1 MAAEPI
7 GREQVEA
14 AAARIAGHVRET
26 PVLELEPGALGVRSV
41 LTLKLE
47 LFQRS
52 GSFKLRGA
60 FSALLGADVGEAGI
74 VAAAGGNFGIAA
86 ATAAEEL
93 GIRAA
98 IFGPEAS
105 PAAKV
110 DRLRRTAAEVVVTG
124 ALYDDSL
131 AAAHKRAAQTGA
143 LEIHAFDDPRIV
155 AGQGT
160 CGRELDRQRPGLDT
174 VLVAVGGGGL
184 CAGVAAWYGDSARVV
199 AVEPAA
205 SQAYARAREAGEPV
219 EVEVGGIASD
229 SLGARRVGDHPWA
242 VLRRWD
248 VGSVLVADEAIREAQ
263 RRLWADARVA
273 AEPGGAAAAAAL
285 ISGAYVPEPGERV
298 GVLVSG
304 GNFDPA
310 DAT

>member
-74 VAAAGGNFGIAA
+74 VAASGGNFGIAA

>member
-1 MAAEPI
+1 V
-7 GREQVEA
+7 GRPEVEA

-26 PVLELEPGALGVRSV
+26 PVLELEPGALGAQSA

-47 LFQRS
+47 LFQRT

-60 FSALLGADVGEAGI
+60 FSALLDAEVGEAGI
-74 VAAAGGNFGIAA
+74 VAASGGNFGIAA
-86 ATAAEEL
+86 AVAAEQL
-93 GIRAA
+93 GIPAA
-98 IFGPEAS
+98 IFVPEAS

-131 AAAHKRAAQTGA
+131 AAAAERAAQTGA
-143 LEIHAFDDPRIV
+143 LEIHAFDDPQIV

-174 VLVAVGGGGL
+174 VLVGVGGGGL
-184 CAGVAAWYGDSARVV
+184 CAGVAAWYGDKARVL

-219 EVEVGGIASD
+219 EVEVGGIAAD

-242 VLRRWD
+242 VLSRCG

-263 RRLWADARVA
+263 RRLWAEARVA
-273 AEPGGAAAAAAL
+273 AEPGGAAALAAL
-285 ISGAYVPEPGERV
+285 TSGAYVPEPGERV
-298 GVLVSG
+298 GVIVSG